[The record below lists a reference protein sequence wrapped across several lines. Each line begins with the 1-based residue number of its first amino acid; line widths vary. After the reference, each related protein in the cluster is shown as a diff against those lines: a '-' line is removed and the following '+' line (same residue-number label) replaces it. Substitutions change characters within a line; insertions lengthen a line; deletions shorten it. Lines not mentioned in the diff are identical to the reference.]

1 MRVLLPCLALLLA
14 APLAA
19 QPVVRC
25 EGTDGR
31 VTYTNEPCPGGARTA
46 RAVDNTPAV
55 QAQREAPA
63 RSAGKDKDKDKNSA
77 NDNDSDKSGH
87 KIGDKS
93 KAADRAPA
101 RPAALKG
108 RDGGREGSRAEGNG
122 EGRIESAQT
131 TSSLTPAQQ
140 IEQLDQERARQRA
153 QCVQLERRIGFAR
166 TDVDTALGNQRASA
180 ELQLR
185 RLQDEHRL
193 LCPAQR

>member
-19 QPVVRC
+19 KPVVRC

-31 VTYTNEPCPGGARTA
+31 VTYTNEPCPGSARTA
-46 RAVDNTPAV
+46 RAVDNRPAV
-55 QAQREAPA
+55 QARREAPA
-63 RSAGKDKDKDKNSA
+63 RSADKDNEKDSGKDSDRHTGG
-77 NDNDSDKSGH
+77 DSD
-87 KIGDKS
+87 GDKRKS
-93 KAADRAPA
+93 AGRAPV
-101 RPAALKG
+101 RPAAP
-108 RDGGREGSRAEGNG
+108 RGSE
-122 EGRIESAQT
+122 EGRIEATHAASN
-131 TSSLTPAQQ
+131 LTPAQQ

-166 TDVDTALGNQRASA
+166 TDVDTALGSQRASA